1 MSLGLESA
9 QSSIIN
15 DLELVSALHHM
26 DKSGSDSLLQ
36 HQQHQ
41 EPLEESLRT
50 MICVCATITIV
61 FYTIRASLQPLC
73 KRWNIPSHQNKIQ
86 IAYQMTNLCVNLC
99 LGLYGIYHYNAT
111 VPRMSSLPV
120 THRIVGFHQ
129 YNTFAWTQIGYNL
142 WSLPVGYFLVG
153 ESKAMLGHH
162 VATICVSLIS
172 ALSTFGFRYY
182 TPFFFGLIEISSVP
196 LSIMNFCKKNKEWTK
211 KHCPFLGEIIR
222 PIFAIMFLTTRV
234 FMWTPNI
241 YDVLRSSFMLLLS
254 SSSFLT
260 KLVLGLFIVCVAFL
274 TSLQYYWGWL
284 ITKGILKLLEG
295 LKVKKVKEVNAD

>member
-1 MSLGLESA
+1 
-9 QSSIIN
+9 
-15 DLELVSALHHM
+15 
-26 DKSGSDSLLQ
+26 
-36 HQQHQ
+36 
-41 EPLEESLRT
+41 
-50 MICVCATITIV
+50 
-61 FYTIRASLQPLC
+61 
-73 KRWNIPSHQNKIQ
+73 
-86 IAYQMTNLCVNLC
+86 MTNLFVNLC
-99 LGLYGIYHYNAT
+99 LVLYGIYYYNAT
-111 VPRMSSLPV
+111 VPKMSSLPV
-120 THRIVGFHQ
+120 THWIVGFHQ
-129 YNTFAWTQIGYNL
+129 YNTFVYNL

-153 ESKAMLGHH
+153 KLGHH
-162 VATICVSLIS
+162 IATICVSLIS